1 METLL
6 PFLGFALV
14 ATTTPGPNNL
24 MLLTSGANF
33 GVARTIPHIIGI
45 AIGFPVLVLVVGL
58 GVGVLFETYPVVHT
72 VLKYV
77 AFVYLL
83 WLAWQ
88 IARSER
94 PDAKAANARPMT
106 FLQAAAFQW
115 VNPKAWAMILGAMA
129 LFIGNDGGSHVLQIT
144 VMAVIFGALCLPNGF
159 VWALFGRAIAGF
171 LADDRQRFW
180 FNIAM
185 AALLVASAVPSL
197 FEGGMA

>member
-24 MLLTSGANF
+24 MVLTSGANF

-94 PDAKAANARPMT
+94 PDAKAANARPLT

>member
-24 MLLTSGANF
+24 MVLTSGANF

-94 PDAKAANARPMT
+94 PDAKAANAHPLT

-129 LFIGNDGGSHVLQIT
+129 LFIGNDGGSHVLQIA
-144 VMAVIFGALCLPNGF
+144 VMAVIFGALCVPNGF

-197 FEGGMA
+197 FEGGVA

>member
-24 MLLTSGANF
+24 MVLTSGANF

-94 PDAKAANARPMT
+94 PDAKAANARPLT

-144 VMAVIFGALCLPNGF
+144 VMAVTFGALCLPNGF

>member
-1 METLL
+1 MDTLL

-24 MLLTSGANF
+24 MVLTSGANF
-33 GVARTIPHIIGI
+33 GVGRTVPHIFGI
-45 AIGFPVLVLVVGL
+45 AIGFPILVLIVGL
-58 GVGVLFETYPVVHT
+58 GIGFLFQAYPLVHT

-77 AFVYLL
+77 AFAYLL

-94 PDAKAANARPMT
+94 PDAKGPQPHPMT
-106 FLQAAAFQW
+106 FLQAVAFQW

-129 LFIGNDGGSHVLQIT
+129 LFISGNGGSHVLEIA
-144 VMAVIFGALCLPNGF
+144 VMAIIFGALCVPNGF

-180 FNIAM
+180 FNIVM
-185 AALLVASAVPSL
+185 AALLVISAVPSL
-197 FEGGMA
+197 FEAGPA

>member
-6 PFLGFALV
+6 PFLGFAVV

-24 MLLTSGANF
+24 MVLTSGANF

-58 GVGVLFETYPVVHT
+58 GIGVVFETYPAVHS

-77 AFVYLL
+77 AFAYLL

-94 PDAKAANARPMT
+94 PDAKGLQPHPMT

-129 LFIGNDGGSHVLQIT
+129 LFTASDGSGHVLQ
-144 VMAVIFGALCLPNGF
+144 VAGMAVIFGALCLPNGF

-180 FNIAM
+180 FNIGM
-185 AALLVASAVPSL
+185 AVLLVASAVPSL
-197 FEGGMA
+197 FEAGPA